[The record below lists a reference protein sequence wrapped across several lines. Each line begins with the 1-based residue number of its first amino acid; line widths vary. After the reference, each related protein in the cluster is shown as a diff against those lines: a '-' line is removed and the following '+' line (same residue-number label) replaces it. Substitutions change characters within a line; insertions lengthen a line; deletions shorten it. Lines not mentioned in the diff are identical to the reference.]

1 MTGPVIA
8 ALDPRR
14 DDRSAASLGL
24 LLARLTGAPLL
35 LASAYTVPRV
45 DDLQSRRDAALAA
58 VEQARRRVVEA
69 AGSAVEVA
77 STVVADEALPARALH
92 ALAERRHAAMIVV
105 GSSPRGPIGRLQPGA
120 VTDRLL
126 HGAPCPVAVATSGFS
141 ADRLDLIGV
150 AFVERPDGR
159 AALAHGCD
167 LARAAGALVRVITVQ
182 EPAAWTF
189 SGPLEPSQLA
199 AMERTRDAAAER
211 TLNAGLAAVPA
222 SCSAGGEILSGE
234 PHKNLAAASADLD
247 LLVCG
252 SRGHGPLQTL
262 LLGGVSHA
270 LVREAACPVL
280 VVPAERWTEE
290 VAA

>member
-8 ALDPRR
+8 ALDPHR

-24 LLARLTGAPLL
+24 LLARVTGAPLL

-45 DDLQSRRDAALAA
+45 NEAGSRRDEAWAGI
-58 VEQARRRVVEA
+58 EQVRRCVIEA
-69 AGSAVEVA
+69 AGSAVEVS
-77 STVVADEALPARALH
+77 STVVADQASPARALH
-92 ALAERRHAAMIVV
+92 ALAEHRNAATIVV
-105 GSSPRGPIGRLQPGA
+105 GSSPRGPIGRVHPGA

-126 HGAPCPVAVATSGFS
+126 HGAPCPVAVATSGSS
-141 ADRLDLIGV
+141 ADRLELIGV

-182 EPAAWTF
+182 EPADWTF

-199 AMERTRDAAAER
+199 AMERARDER
-211 TLNAGLAAVPA
+211 TQRTLSAGLAAVPA
-222 SCSAGGEILSGE
+222 SCSAGGELRTGN
-234 PHKNLAAASADLD
+234 PHRSLAAASADLD

-280 VVPAERWTEE
+280 VVPAERQTKE